1 MKKLL
6 AIALIAASFTACN
19 SGEKKTEEK
28 VGSDTT
34 TAVVTNTDTVMKVT
48 DTTVTTTTTPVDKSK
63 MSADTTKTKETKE
76 TKKP

>member
-19 SGEKKTEEK
+19 DGEKKTEET

-34 TAVVTNTDTVMKVT
+34 TQVTTTMDTATVIKDTV
-48 DTTVTTTTTPVDKSK
+48 VTTTTTDAGK
-63 MSADTTKTKETKE
+63 MSADTTVKH
-76 TKKP
+76 

>member
-19 SGEKKTEEK
+19 DGEKKTEET

-34 TAVVTNTDTVMKVT
+34 TQVTTTKDTATVVTDTVVK
-48 DTTVTTTTTPVDKSK
+48 TTTTDAGK
-63 MSADTTKTKETKE
+63 MSSDTTKKH
-76 TKKP
+76 